1 MSHYQK
7 NFLNYKIDRS
17 NNAKNICYNL
27 KDFIENL
34 IEDKN
39 FKFISANLNNIYD
52 IPKHV
57 IEFDLKKK
65 LFLTFQ
71 FSKGEFS
78 NKLQLSSIIKDFL
91 NLFSFCLWTFVFSKK
106 LKIKRNIDI
115 IFDDLDNLNHQNFF
129 KKLCSK
135 FNSFIFLIN
144 KKTNKKNFFHFN
156 RFSIYNSDLARK
168 NPIGLFSFIFRILI
182 MSYKTKIN
190 FIYLLNSLIF
200 KIYKYDK
207 IFSENKADFLF
218 SNKFYAS
225 SSIKNYI
232 FKKKGGLISACTQ
245 KNILEFTISFF
256 INIDI
261 LFSLGEKTTKFIDKL
276 GAEIKN
282 KVPVGCIVLENNYLN
297 AYEKD
302 KLSSLK
308 KIDILHIG
316 MNYAHS
322 YDRSFIDDKHFRDYY
337 RSIYWLKKI
346 SIKYPFLNIVIKHH
360 DNQQG
365 DRLEKKILENSN
377 VKIITKSDNVYG
389 TYGYLE
395 KSQLIT
401 SFASTMILETIS
413 LKLNGVF
420 LDPFKRNTTYFE
432 SLGQPDEIRVKS
444 YSEFES
450 LVKKV
455 VIDRKDLNF
464 VNRNLYC
471 KDSSNTS
478 EEIFNILQKYK
489 H

>member
-1 MSHYQK
+1 
-7 NFLNYKIDRS
+7 
-17 NNAKNICYNL
+17 
-27 KDFIENL
+27 
-34 IEDKN
+34 
-39 FKFISANLNNIYD
+39 
-52 IPKHV
+52 
-57 IEFDLKKK
+57 
-65 LFLTFQ
+65 
-71 FSKGEFS
+71 
-78 NKLQLSSIIKDFL
+78 
-91 NLFSFCLWTFVFSKK
+91 
-106 LKIKRNIDI
+106 
-115 IFDDLDNLNHQNFF
+115 
-129 KKLCSK
+129 
-135 FNSFIFLIN
+135 
-144 KKTNKKNFFHFN
+144 
-156 RFSIYNSDLARK
+156 
-168 NPIGLFSFIFRILI
+168 

-464 VNRNLYC
+464 VNRNL
-471 KDSSNTS
+471 
-478 EEIFNILQKYK
+478 
-489 H
+489 